1 MIFSGTI
8 DFVSLNLVFPFVNS
22 IFSGRVT
29 EVELFGWEVLGV
41 HRFTSNANYLVFLG
55 ATLIAAFFVK
65 ALVVI
70 FLEYKIIAISEK
82 MQATL
87 KSLLMEKYSQV
98 DYEQYIKRDASTY
111 TYAIQSL
118 AGSFSG
124 GVVLRFF
131 RVTSGLIVTAAVTI
145 VLANVN
151 LVLLVWL
158 ILAVSLIISLYVFFV
173 RKRLRVLG
181 QIFNQNNT
189 TVIQN
194 INEFLAGF
202 GQLKVWNR
210 LELFVDETS
219 KATAEIARVQGIKGL
234 ISVIQTYGLE
244 FVFVIVF
251 VLGVL
256 LSFGETGAPSQL
268 SGTIAVFAIAAL
280 RIKPTATLV
289 GGLIIELN
297 FLIDTIERLYSE
309 LNLSND
315 LTRTTSQESN
325 TSAFS
330 FRSLDLDNVSLIHPD
345 CNIPALEKTKIS
357 FYAGD
362 VVHISGPS
370 GSGKS
375 TLLKL
380 ILGLVKP
387 SSGEVKVND
396 QPIEVMMGQW
406 WNQIGY
412 LSQENFLMN
421 ADLSKNIT
429 LSNSEILGEA
439 ELKSLLSDVFLKRL
453 TRYIE
458 NESGT
463 LGQGGIQISGG
474 ERQRLGFARILYHE
488 RRILVL
494 DESTSALDE
503 ELELEI
509 LNRFLKAEKFD
520 LVLMVSHRKSTRPLC
535 NRIIVL
541 ENGTASE
548 IGFHNQDIQ

>member
-158 ILAVSLIISLYVFFV
+158 ILAVSLIISLYVFIV

-256 LSFGETGAPSQL
+256 LFWGNWSTITAFGNYRSVCNCGLAN
-268 SGTIAVFAIAAL
+268 
-280 RIKPTATLV
+280 KPTATLV

-330 FRSLDLDNVSLIHPD
+330 LD
-345 CNIPALEKTKIS
+345 
-357 FYAGD
+357 
-362 VVHISGPS
+362 
-370 GSGKS
+370 
-375 TLLKL
+375 
-380 ILGLVKP
+380 
-387 SSGEVKVND
+387 
-396 QPIEVMMGQW
+396 
-406 WNQIGY
+406 
-412 LSQENFLMN
+412 
-421 ADLSKNIT
+421 
-429 LSNSEILGEA
+429 
-439 ELKSLLSDVFLKRL
+439 R
-453 TRYIE
+453 
-458 NESGT
+458 
-463 LGQGGIQISGG
+463 
-474 ERQRLGFARILYHE
+474 
-488 RRILVL
+488 
-494 DESTSALDE
+494 
-503 ELELEI
+503 
-509 LNRFLKAEKFD
+509 
-520 LVLMVSHRKSTRPLC
+520 
-535 NRIIVL
+535 
-541 ENGTASE
+541 
-548 IGFHNQDIQ
+548 